1 MPKSPS
7 PRKAASAAPAAVPA
21 AKAVALARKRATA
34 RTTACE
40 EDLAPNRQANIL
52 QAAERLFATRGFHG
66 VSIRDIADEAGVPLA
81 LVGYYYGPKLSLYH
95 AIFRAHAGYI
105 DVRLQSLAE
114 AQQKAPPGQLLEE
127 IVKAFVLPVLEVASQ
142 PAGHHFLRLLSRG
155 MNDHLEEDEPIIR
168 ELFDPLAHAFI
179 DAMAAALP
187 QATRS
192 QAAWCYQFALG
203 ALLHH
208 VNDQRI
214 ERLSFGQNLPGDEAT
229 AGPLLVRFIAQ
240 GLRGACGAAVH

>member
-1 MPKSPS
+1 MPKTRSTP
-7 PRKAASAAPAAVPA
+7 KTAATVPASTA
-21 AKAVALARKRATA
+21 AKAPAPARKRAATRSA
-34 RTTACE
+34 TSE
-40 EDLAPNRQANIL
+40 EELAPNRQANIL

-105 DVRLQSLAE
+105 DVRLQSLAQ
-114 AQQKAPPGQLLEE
+114 AQQAAPPGQLLEE
-127 IVKAFVLPVLEVASQ
+127 IVKAFVLPVLEVARQ

-179 DAMAAALP
+179 DAIAAALP

-214 ERLSFGQNLPGDEAT
+214 ERLSYGQNQPGDEAA

-240 GLRGACGAAVH
+240 GMRGACEGAVH